1 MSLEDTVGLS
11 GLGLTV
17 FKVHVVCTRY
27 IGSGR
32 SSDLGHAGRSSS
44 IGINVCALNKSLL
57 VGGAN
62 CQLPARHGDKWAY

>member
-17 FKVHVVCTRY
+17 FEIHIVCTRY

-32 SSDLGHAGRSSS
+32 SSDLGHDGRSSS
-44 IGINVCALNKSLL
+44 ISVNVRALDKSLL

-62 CQLPARHGDKWAY
+62 CQLPKRHRGRWAY

>member
-1 MSLEDTVGLS
+1 MMSLEDTVGLS

-44 IGINVCALNKSLL
+44 IGVDVGALHKSLL
-57 VGGAN
+57 VDGAT
-62 CQLPARHGDKWAY
+62 LSAAYAI